1 MTDDQAVD
9 ARGFLGSLEHEAMV
23 ALWMSSPASVATVR
37 ARINDRR
44 ADDTRLAYTTVMTV
58 LARLYDKGLVS
69 RTRRGRAYDYT
80 PMFDEVQLVEH
91 LSRRDVDGLLE
102 RYGGPILLAQ
112 FAAAVEQ
119 ADPQLL
125 DQLRALVQRDKDA

>member
-102 RYGGPILLAQ
+102 RYGGQILLAQ